1 MKLYSGFDLHANNT
15 YIGIEDE
22 EGKRL
27 MTRKVDNDPNQ
38 ILQVLNPYRKDIEG
52 IVVESTYNW
61 YWLVDSLMD
70 EGYQV
75 HLANP
80 AAMQKYSGLK
90 HGNDISDAYWLA
102 EMFRLGILPE
112 GYIYPKEE
120 RPIRDLL
127 RKRSHFVRL
136 RTSLVLSLQGIIC
149 RNYGVTLK
157 SNDLKRIREDL
168 VTPFMAENEDLQL
181 AGTAS
186 KEVIDFF
193 THKIRQLENA
203 VEKKVELKPQYEHL
217 LTMPGIGKILGLTI
231 MMETGPID
239 RFKKVGNYSSYCR
252 KVDSKWT
259 SNGKKKG
266 NGNKKNGNKYLAW
279 AYSEAAELSRRFSEE
294 CRVYYNRKMS
304 KTNRMVAH
312 TALARKMTR
321 AAYYVMKDQVPF
333 MPEKLFQ

>member
-22 EGKRL
+22 KGKRL
-27 MTRKVDNDPNQ
+27 MTRKVDNDPDQ
-38 ILQVLNPYRKDIEG
+38 ILQVLNPYREDISG

-61 YWLVDSLMD
+61 YWLVDKLMD
-70 EGYQV
+70 AGYKV
-75 HLANP
+75 HLANTT
-80 AAMQKYSGLK
+80 AIQKYSGLK

-102 EMFRLGILPE
+102 EMLRLGILPE

-136 RTSLVLSLQGIIC
+136 RTSLLLSLQGIIC

-157 SNDLKRIREDL
+157 ANDLKKIREDL
-168 VTPFMAENEDLQL
+168 VTPIMDDNEDLQL

-186 KEVIDFF
+186 KEAIDFF
-193 THKIRQLENA
+193 THKIRHLENA
-203 VEKKVELKPQYEHL
+203 VEKKMELKSPYKHL
-217 LTMPGIGKILGLTI
+217 LTIPGIGKILGLTI
-231 MMETGPID
+231 MLETGPVD

-266 NGNKKNGNKYLAW
+266 SGNKKNGNKYLAW
-279 AYSEAAELSRRFSEE
+279 AYSEGAELSRRFSEE
-294 CRVYYNRKMS
+294 CRAYYNRKMN

-312 TALARKMTR
+312 TALARKLTR
-321 AAYYVMKDQVPF
+321 AAYYMMRDEVPF
-333 MPEKLFQ
+333 MPEKLFH